1 MLDKH
6 SSTRSLAF
14 GFSEMLMRKFRPLKL
29 LSKHLERD
37 ALGKNSARGLGML
50 ACEPFSEQTKSVVN
64 SRKQAVKC

>member
-1 MLDKH
+1 MFDKH

-37 ALGKNSARGLGML
+37 ALGKNSAWGLG
-50 ACEPFSEQTKSVVN
+50 SSVYLHVN
-64 SRKQAVKC
+64 HFQSKLRVS

>member
-1 MLDKH
+1 MFDKH

-37 ALGKNSARGLGML
+37 ALGKNSARGLG
-50 ACEPFSEQTKSVVN
+50 SSVCLHVN
-64 SRKQAVKC
+64 HFQSKLRVS